1 MFWNPLEQLQA
12 HLFDPELAMEAEN
25 EVSAVDVH
33 TKDTSK
39 FVEEK
44 PLQQVI
50 PPSKLTSSQ
59 PAPKS
64 VPSTI
69 EHEVVLV
76 EQRKKQ
82 SYGIP
87 TYLQFKST
95 DTAIENL
102 SFFPVSSTTPAP
114 GNKLFQA
121 LCNYMSADPAH
132 AVGVSR
138 LIIDKRRGKNKDVL
152 RRVQLNFIYATYNLC
167 ILWHGMHVCFTF
179 SLNIRLQLGWLG
191 YMFF

>member
-1 MFWNPLEQLQA
+1 
-12 HLFDPELAMEAEN
+12 MEVEN
-25 EVSAVDVH
+25 EVSEVDVE
-33 TKDTSK
+33 TNDTSK
-39 FVEEK
+39 VVEEE
-44 PLQQVI
+44 PLQQVV
-50 PPSKLTSSQ
+50 PPSKLASSQ

-69 EHEVVLV
+69 EGEVVLV

-138 LIIDKRRGKNKDVL
+138 LISDKRRGKNKDVL
-152 RRVQLNFIYATYNLC
+152 RRVQLNFIYATSNLC
-167 ILWHGMHVCFTF
+167 IHWHGMHVCFTF

>member
-1 MFWNPLEQLQA
+1 
-12 HLFDPELAMEAEN
+12 MEAEN

-33 TKDTSK
+33 TKDTST

-152 RRVQLNFIYATYNLC
+152 RRVQLNFIYATSNL
-167 ILWHGMHVCFTF
+167 
-179 SLNIRLQLGWLG
+179 
-191 YMFF
+191 